1 MTRRVSQDITYRDL
15 YSSIDNIWSA
25 LFMTGYLTCREGYNS
40 GDCELKLVVPNREI
54 RAVWQDLFIDRF
66 ERCHSDSAEAVR
78 KIWIKHANKL

>member
-1 MTRRVSQDITYRDL
+1 
-15 YSSIDNIWSA
+15 
-25 LFMTGYLTCREGYNS
+25 MTGYLTCREGYNS

-54 RAVWQDLFIDRF
+54 RAVWQDSFIDRF